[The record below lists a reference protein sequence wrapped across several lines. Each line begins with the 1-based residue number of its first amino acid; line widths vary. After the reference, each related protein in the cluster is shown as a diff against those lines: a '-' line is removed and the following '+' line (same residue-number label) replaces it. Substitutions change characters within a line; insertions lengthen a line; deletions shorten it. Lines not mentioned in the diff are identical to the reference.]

1 MSVLDR
7 FERAARRAQADG
19 RVPALSVAL
28 HRADR
33 EPWVFTVGDSGNPGH
48 PLGPDS
54 RFRIGSVTKTFTA
67 VLVLRARDEGLLD
80 LDRPISAYLDVP
92 AHGDATPRRLL
103 SHTAGFQREPA
114 GDVWDTL
121 VTPGAAEL
129 LAQLDRAERVLPNA
143 RQFHY
148 SNLGFAVLGQLVA
161 KLHGTSWDEL
171 LAERVLVPLGL
182 AATTVDRPA
191 QAAVGYLV
199 DEYSDAARPE
209 PQPGLGGVGPA
220 AQLWST
226 ATDMARWAA
235 FLVSPETAD
244 PDGKVLAP
252 ATLEEMRW
260 PVTPREEAVW
270 ASGFG
275 LGLLLAPQARRAV
288 HVGHDGAMPGFLA
301 GVYGRRGDGAPDGL
315 GVMVFPR
322 PERVV
327 HVGHDGAMP
336 GFLAGVYGRRGDGAP
351 AGLGAAV
358 LGSSGTAGQINELV
372 HELLQIAV
380 DADPAEIKPWRP
392 APPAPREYRSALGVW
407 WSEGGQFVFS
417 WHEGTLQGRIA
428 GSPADRPPAV
438 FRPLPERPDVLRTV
452 SGREAGELLRLTR
465 DDRGAIVR
473 MHWAT
478 YRFTRVQEA
487 FDGGAAS
494 DGDGE

>member
-1 MSVLDR
+1 MSATAR
-7 FERAARRAQADG
+7 FERAARKAQADG

-33 EPWVFTVGDSGNPGH
+33 EPWVLTVGESGNPEH
-48 PLGPDS
+48 PLGPDT

-67 VLVLRARDEGLLD
+67 VLVMQARDEGLLD

-103 SHTAGFQREPA
+103 SHTAGLQREPA

-121 VTPGAAEL
+121 VTPGAADL
-129 LAQLDRAERVLPNA
+129 VAQLDQAERVLPNA

-161 KLHGTSWDEL
+161 KLHGATWDQL
-171 LAERVLVPLGL
+171 LSDRILTPLGL
-182 AATTVDRPA
+182 TATTVDRPA

-209 PQPGLGGVGPA
+209 PQPDVGGVGPA

-226 ATDMARWAA
+226 ATDLARWAA

-244 PDGKVLAP
+244 PDGKVLAA

-260 PVTPREEAVW
+260 PLAPREETVW

-315 GVMVFPR
+315 GC
-322 PERVV
+322 
-327 HVGHDGAMP
+327 
-336 GFLAGVYGRRGDGAP
+336 
-351 AGLGAAV
+351 AV

-372 HELLQIAV
+372 HELLRIAV
-380 DADPAEIKPWRP
+380 EADPAEIKPWRP

-417 WHEGTLQGRIA
+417 WHEGALQGRIA

-438 FRPLPERPDVLRTV
+438 FRPLPDRPDVLRTV

-494 DGDGE
+494 DGGGE

>member
-1 MSVLDR
+1 MSANLR
-7 FERAARRAQADG
+7 FERATRKAQADG

-33 EPWVFTVGDSGNPGH
+33 EPWVLTVGDSGNPDH

-67 VLVLRARDEGLLD
+67 VLVMQARDEGLLD

-121 VTPGAAEL
+121 VTPGAADL
-129 LAQLDRAERVLPNA
+129 LGQLDQAERVLPNA

-161 KLHGTSWDEL
+161 KLHGTSWDQL
-171 LAERVLVPLGL
+171 LADRILTPLGL
-182 AATTVDRPA
+182 TATTVDRPA

-209 PQPGLGGVGPA
+209 PHPDLGGVGPA

-226 ATDMARWAA
+226 ATDMARWAG

-244 PDGKVLAP
+244 PGGKVLAA

-260 PVTPREEAVW
+260 PLTPREETIW

-315 GVMVFPR
+315 G
-322 PERVV
+322 
-327 HVGHDGAMP
+327 
-336 GFLAGVYGRRGDGAP
+336 
-351 AGLGAAV
+351 AAV

-372 HELLQIAV
+372 HELLRIAV
-380 DADPAEIKPWRP
+380 EADPAEIKPWRP

-407 WSEGGQFVFS
+407 WSEGSQFVFS
-417 WHEGTLQGRIA
+417 WHEGALQGRIA
-428 GSPADRPPAV
+428 GAPAERPPAV
-438 FRPLPERPDVLRTV
+438 FRPLPDRPDVLRTV

-465 DDRGAIVR
+465 DEQGVIVR

-487 FDGGAAS
+487 FDGGAAW
-494 DGDGE
+494 DGGGE